1 MRIERFSL
9 PLASAVAASAP
20 ATVSAAA
27 VSTSPPAP
35 IPASG
40 VAGLPPADGAELAA
54 DGRGAVSSDVPSA
67 PLSTSCCR
75 QA

>member
-1 MRIERFSL
+1 MFSS
-9 PLASAVAASAP
+9 PLASAVAASAN
-20 ATVSAAA
+20 VSTEA

-35 IPASG
+35 FPASG
-40 VAGLPPADGAELAA
+40 LASLALADAAGLAA
-54 DGRGAVSSDVPSA
+54 DRRGAVSSDVPSA